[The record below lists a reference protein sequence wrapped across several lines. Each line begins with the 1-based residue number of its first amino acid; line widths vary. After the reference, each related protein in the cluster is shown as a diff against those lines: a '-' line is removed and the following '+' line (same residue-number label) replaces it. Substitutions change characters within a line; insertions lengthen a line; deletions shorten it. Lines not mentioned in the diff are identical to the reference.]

1 MRQKDDEFKNI
12 CISVQMY
19 VVIVVVVVVVVVV
32 LDDLMT
38 HIIGISSSTV
48 LK

>member
-19 VVIVVVVVVVVVV
+19 VVIVVVVVVVV